1 MAKKKSEQS
10 TYDMMQEGRNI
21 KGTSIG
27 GGAIKR
33 STMSR
38 DQKRNFKG
46 YRGQGR

>member
-1 MAKKKSEQS
+1 MARKAERN
-10 TYDMMQEGRNI
+10 TYEMMQEGKGV

-27 GGAIKR
+27 CGAIKR

-38 DQKRNFKG
+38 DQKRTFKK

>member
-1 MAKKKSEQS
+1 VARKAERN
-10 TYDMMQEGRNI
+10 TYEMMQEGKGV

-27 GGAIKR
+27 CGAIKR

-38 DQKRNFKG
+38 DQKRTFKK